1 MTFVDPQHAFE
12 ASYPSKTARFRH
24 DLTNDPLFEIDR
36 ILKLIASVPPKSI
49 EYNSANISH
58 DHDPAK
64 MPSNGLSPEET
75 VRNIADINS
84 WLVVMNIEQDP
95 EYKAMME
102 RCLADVAPHV
112 LEKTGPMNL
121 IQGYIFVSSPHA
133 TTPFHMDPEHN
144 ILIQI
149 RGVKT
154 MYTYTAQDYSMLPQE
169 VHEAFH
175 TTRLRNIGY
184 KQEFEQYGTAHEMHP
199 GDALF
204 VPLKAPHRVQV
215 GDEASVSLSITW
227 RSRVSDDDAHLHKA
241 NAMLRKM
248 GAHPPMPGI
257 APTRD
262 AAKIFVHKVYSK
274 VQPAAGG

>member
-102 RCLADVAPHV
+102 RCRRCRAACAREDRADEPYSGLYLRLVAAC
-112 LEKTGPMNL
+112 NDA
-121 IQGYIFVSSPHA
+121 VSYGSRAQHP
-133 TTPFHMDPEHN
+133 DPDPRREN
-144 ILIQI
+144 Y
-149 RGVKT
+149 V
-154 MYTYTAQDYSMLPQE
+154 
-169 VHEAFH
+169 
-175 TTRLRNIGY
+175 
-184 KQEFEQYGTAHEMHP
+184 
-199 GDALF
+199 
-204 VPLKAPHRVQV
+204 
-215 GDEASVSLSITW
+215 
-227 RSRVSDDDAHLHKA
+227 HLH
-241 NAMLRKM
+241 
-248 GAHPPMPGI
+248 GAGLF
-257 APTRD
+257 D
-262 AAKIFVHKVYSK
+262 AA
-274 VQPAAGG
+274 AGSA